1 MTALGATPQLM
12 AHYPINLPTD
22 YDMGIIRERVRT
34 RGSALD
40 DREGLVMKAYC
51 VREAGVDGATG
62 NQYAPFYLWAD
73 TAAAGQFHWGGTG
86 FSGIVRD
93 FGRPAVLTWL
103 PVAVTTGGASKAEVT
118 HARLRTWS
126 IPRAA
131 DLEQAA
137 GELIAKVK
145 SNHGD
150 PDVQLAVAGINPTSW
165 EIAEFRTGTGPDAF
179 PDDNSNDTVPNRT
192 AGDAVL
198 FTVLH
203 VSQPE
208 L

>member
-73 TAAAGQFHWGGTG
+73 TAAAGQFHW
-86 FSGIVRD
+86 
-93 FGRPAVLTWL
+93 
-103 PVAVTTGGASKAEVT
+103 AEPDSVESSET
-118 HARLRTWS
+118 SAGPRYSPGSRLR
-126 IPRAA
+126 
-131 DLEQAA
+131 
-137 GELIAKVK
+137 
-145 SNHGD
+145 
-150 PDVQLAVAGINPTSW
+150 
-165 EIAEFRTGTGPDAF
+165 
-179 PDDNSNDTVPNRT
+179 
-192 AGDAVL
+192 
-198 FTVLH
+198 
-203 VSQPE
+203 
-208 L
+208 